1 MVATTVLLML
11 SRTISGQAWRIAT
24 RSICKTTATS
34 TTRLSSQAIFVPA
47 APSSRPLTTSRRLR
61 ADTPM
66 ASETDSRAEE
76 VQNTTGITPD
86 SLAETLKKAPELNAS
101 HVDIQDIS
109 GGCGA
114 SFAALIVSDAFQ
126 GKSAL
131 QRHRL
136 VNGILKKE
144 IAAVHAWTPKC
155 LTTEQWEKEKGRMA

>member
-1 MVATTVLLML
+1 
-11 SRTISGQAWRIAT
+11 
-24 RSICKTTATS
+24 
-34 TTRLSSQAIFVPA
+34 
-47 APSSRPLTTSRRLR
+47 
-61 ADTPM
+61 M
-66 ASETDSRAEE
+66 ASETDTRAEE
-76 VQNTTGITPD
+76 IQSTTGITPD
-86 SLAETLKKAPELNAS
+86 SLSQTLKSASELNAT

-155 LTTEQWEKEKGRMA
+155 LTSEQWEKEKAKMG